1 MVSTRNETV
10 PRERGLIGMAIP
22 SVMIQNTNR
31 YVNDYAIQRG
41 NQDVARRA
49 RVTDEN
55 LTHATLGNEKKAGS
69 SVFQQSIKKVQ
80 NDGNQF
86 VRKTMSQSTENL
98 KFSDLGHLE
107 KIGQSAFQQGNKRV
121 ASDGARAI
129 ATAMQEVAK
138 VYEKANNYRAPQSG
152 SKMDIAA

>member
-1 MVSTRNETV
+1 MS
-10 PRERGLIGMAIP
+10 MAIP

-49 RVTDEN
+49 RVTDQN
-55 LTHATLGNEKKAGS
+55 LTHAKLGNEMKAGS
-69 SVFQQSIKKVQ
+69 SVFQQGLKRTQ

-121 ASDGARAI
+121 AQDGAKAI

-138 VYEKANNYRAPQSG
+138 VYEKANNYRAPKLG
-152 SKMDIAA
+152 SNTDIAA

>member
-1 MVSTRNETV
+1 
-10 PRERGLIGMAIP
+10 MAIP
-22 SVMIQNTNR
+22 TVMIQNTNR

-69 SVFQQSIKKVQ
+69 SVFQKSIKKTQ
-80 NDGNQF
+80 TDAQQF
-86 VRKTMSQSTENL
+86 MSKTMSQSTENL

-121 ASDGARAI
+121 AADGAKAI

-138 VYEKANNYRAPQSG
+138 VYEKANNYRAPQTG
-152 SKMDIAA
+152 SNTDIAA